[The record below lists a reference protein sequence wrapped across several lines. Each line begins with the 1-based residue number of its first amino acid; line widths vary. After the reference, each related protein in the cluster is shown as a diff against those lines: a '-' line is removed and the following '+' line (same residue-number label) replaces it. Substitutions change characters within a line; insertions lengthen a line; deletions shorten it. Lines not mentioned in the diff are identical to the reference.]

1 MICFFHVAG
10 YREFLQ
16 FKKSPIFSIGSLRGC
31 SLFQIASIALGGGEG
46 GGAFSREGPC
56 SKKYGILRYITHNS
70 SNSKLNSLYE
80 IANVN
85 QGED

>member
-16 FKKSPIFSIGSLRGC
+16 LKKSTIFSIGSLRGC
-31 SLFQIASIALGGGEG
+31 SLFQIASIALGE

-56 SKKYGILRYITHNS
+56 SKKYGILRYITHSS